1 MYSSSPQQ
9 TRRKNCEESKSL
21 FFDHF
26 IPPAEDDLEI
36 LKFFGE
42 MRFFAFSLVE
52 SDSNSNYQYVYKLNG
67 NEGNSDR
74 KKFTK
79 ESKALLKI
87 THRRRFVWCNVLK
100 DREKEQNSFSISF
113 LSVCF
118 TSKDQTARQ

>member
-1 MYSSSPQQ
+1 M
-9 TRRKNCEESKSL
+9 KNQNPCFLIISFRLLKMS
-21 FFDHF
+21 
-26 IPPAEDDLEI
+26 LEI

-100 DREKEQNSFSISF
+100 DREK
-113 LSVCF
+113 VCF